1 MDEDLERTLRDVLAG
16 EQFGVLATAA
26 NGRLHTSTIL
36 FAEGP
41 GWVLIYAIRPA
52 TLKAHLSRISS
63 AAAFQVDNRAVTATD
78 RTRFV
83 RAGFE
88 GTLRQVPRDD
98 PMWQRY
104 HDIYAAKLPFGATVL
119 QNPEVEL
126 YVLTPWT
133 LRVAAGAR
141 PAEDIPVY
149 HDADTEREEPNV
161 EWADE
166 PPMDARDPA
175 R

>member
-1 MDEDLERTLRDVLAG
+1 MDEDLERTVRAVLAG

-36 FAEGP
+36 FAGGP
-41 GWVLIYAIRPA
+41 GWELVFAIRPA
-52 TLKAHLSRISS
+52 TLKAHLSRISP
-63 AAAFQVDNRAVTATD
+63 AVAFQVDNRAVTATD
-78 RTRFV
+78 RTRFI

-98 PMWQRY
+98 PSWQRY
-104 HDIYAAKLPFGATVL
+104 HGIYAAKLPFGATVL

-133 LRVAAGAR
+133 LRVAIGAR
-141 PAEDIPVY
+141 PAEDIPVPRDE
-149 HDADTEREEPNV
+149 DAEREAPDAA
-161 EWADE
+161 WADE
-166 PPMDARDPA
+166 PRMDMDGRE
-175 R
+175 